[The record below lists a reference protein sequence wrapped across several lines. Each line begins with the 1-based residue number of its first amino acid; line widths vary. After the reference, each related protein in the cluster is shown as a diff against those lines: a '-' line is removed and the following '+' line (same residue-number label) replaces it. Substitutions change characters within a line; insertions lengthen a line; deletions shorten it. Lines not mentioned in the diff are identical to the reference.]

1 MKRTECWIQNHKA
14 ALFIR
19 VDIFSFRI
27 NNFLKTMGELFSSVS
42 QNVRGLV
49 YGDKLPD
56 NFEIT
61 FLEIVKFII
70 FLLLDYE

>member
-1 MKRTECWIQNHKA
+1 ME
-14 ALFIR
+14 
-19 VDIFSFRI
+19 
-27 NNFLKTMGELFSSVS
+27 ELFSSVS

-56 NFEIT
+56 NFKIT